1 MPEYS
6 YYVIAAFGIV
16 FFTLS
21 VYAWQAVSQYI
32 KKTNQ

>member
-16 FFTLS
+16 FFTLGL
-21 VYAWQAVSQYI
+21 YACLALKHYR
-32 KKTNQ
+32 K